1 MVGDVLC
8 EVATATVASER
19 GAELLV
25 LLPKHSRAG
34 AQRWSA
40 AHQPTMPLTPGGASL
55 VHAFAFAKLRTATN
69 GADAPVPNTT
79 SPPSRPTSPAPVFQP
94 PWLQNSSAARP
105 STAPAFAVR
114 NASPDVTRVSTPA
127 STLCGAHV
135 AELYS
140 RLDALRLAANRSS
153 TARPALGGSSL
164 ATASTGDTSALRADL
179 IATELQQ
186 ARRRV
191 SK

>member
-1 MVGDVLC
+1 MKVTVNYEPEESASPKRRRSSIMGAGGQERRNSLGRKRR
-8 EVATATVASER
+8 ESKGSSGATLMDAA
-19 GAELLV
+19 A
-25 LLPKHSRAG
+25 
-34 AQRWSA
+34 AQLA
-40 AHQPTMPLTPGGASL
+40 
-55 VHAFAFAKLRTATN
+55 
-69 GADAPVPNTT
+69 
-79 SPPSRPTSPAPVFQP
+79 PTSPAPVFQP